1 MLLSLPSAKQ
11 SLSAALSINWRSLSL
26 ALLLGSASFAHA
38 QTPFACTAGKSYL
51 FQGDATTGVEIDLST
66 GQSKTAS
73 SPIIPQALG
82 NQKLNA
88 FGYNPLDN
96 YIWGQRT
103 STSQVVRV
111 NSDFT
116 STIFNVSG
124 LTGDVNSAVVG
135 DVSPTGIMYLTRG
148 GSGAGAS
155 NATVSMRTIYA
166 IDLSQPTLTA
176 TALPVV
182 PSPTYITDWAVSPVD
197 GNIYALYSTIQGSN
211 TADLTLY
218 KFSTTGSTAGTRTAL
233 GTVRAGDPTG
243 GSKPPITASNFGA
256 AFMDATGNFYVVAN
270 ESGYIYRIDTPHTG
284 NLTAY
289 YVAAAPAG
297 AANTDGARCP
307 ATAIAPAPT
316 KPSNPA
322 PLPVRLTSFTA
333 VAAPNRSVQL
343 AWNTASEINNDFFEV
358 QHSVDGNTFTA
369 LGRVAGH
376 RTTMQASAYSYVD
389 ATPGATATH
398 YYRLRQVDLDGTS
411 TFSPVQTVAL
421 APGSSAAQLV
431 VAPNP
436 TTADNLR
443 VQVQYAG
450 QAAAVATLTV
460 QNSLG
465 QTLLAQAVTLQPG
478 ANAFAPATHLAP
490 GAYWLTLQ
498 GAALST
504 PGVRVL
510 VGN

>member
-1 MLLSLPSAKQ
+1 MTFRLPFKKPLFA
-11 SLSAALSINWRSLSL
+11 SILTASWRGLTL
-26 ALLLGSASFAHA
+26 ALLGCTSMAQA
-38 QTPFACTAGKSYL
+38 QTFSCTAGKSYL

-66 GQSKTAS
+66 GQYTTAP
-73 SPIIPQALG
+73 SPIIPQSQG

-88 FGYNPLDN
+88 FGYNPTDN
-96 YIWGQRT
+96 YIWGQR
-103 STSQVVRV
+103 SGTSQLVRV
-111 NSDFT
+111 SSDFT
-116 STIFNVSG
+116 PTIFSVSG
-124 LTGDVNSAVVG
+124 LAGDITNAVVG
-135 DVSPTGIMYLTRG
+135 DVSPSGIMYLTRG
-148 GSGAGAS
+148 GSTGGNTG
-155 NATVSMRTIYA
+155 NAATAYTIYA
-166 IDLSQPTLTA
+166 IDLTKTPLTA
-176 TALPVV
+176 TTLPVV
-182 PSPTYITDWAVSPVD
+182 PPPTYLTDWAVSPVD
-197 GNIYALYSTIQGSN
+197 GNLYALYSTIQGSSSP
-211 TADLTLY
+211 ALTLY
-218 KFSTTGSTAGTRTAL
+218 RYQTTGSTAGTRTIL
-233 GTVRAGDPTG
+233 GTVQAGDPAG

-270 ESGYIYRIDTPHTG
+270 ETGYIYRINTPHTG

-289 YVAAAPAG
+289 YVATAPAN
-297 AANTDGARCP
+297 ASNTDGARCP
-307 ATAIAPAPT
+307 ATAIAPT
-316 KPSNPA
+316 KPSNPT
-322 PLPVRLTSFTA
+322 PLPVKLTSFTA
-333 VAAPNRSVQL
+333 AAAPNRSVQL
-343 AWNTASEINNDFFEV
+343 TWNTASEINNDYFEV

-376 RTTMQASAYSYVD
+376 HTTMQASAYSFVD
-389 ATPGATATH
+389 ATPGAVPTH

-411 TFSPVQTVAL
+411 TFSAVQTVAL

-450 QAAAVATLTV
+450 QGTTSATLTV
-460 QNSLG
+460 QDLLG

-478 ANAFAPATHLAP
+478 ANTIAPATHLAP
-490 GAYWLTLQ
+490 GAYWLTLH